1 MSPDSYIR
9 LNGIWKRF
17 KRGQIHDSLR
27 DLIPALTR
35 RLLPRQRDPGYLEEN
50 EFWALQDLSVEVLPG
65 QTLGIIGGNGAGK
78 STALKVLTRILRPTH
93 GTVDVQGR
101 IGSLIEISAGFHQD
115 LTGREN
121 IFLQGS
127 IMGMPQELIRRKFDQ
142 IVEFSGIAEFLDTPV
157 KRYSSGMNAR
167 LGFSIAAH
175 LDPEVLI
182 IDEVLAV
189 GDFRFQERAFA
200 RIRTLA
206 TSGIPVV
213 IVSHQLDRVASLCT
227 DAIVLDRGRAAF
239 RGAPAD
245 AIAWYLSGNRLTL
258 EGEAHPHA
266 VTVSGLTLEGPKD
279 VAAGEPVRLVVE
291 GQVAGTAVNEQVA
304 VRVRAA
310 ATGQVVSG
318 ITTDRCGI
326 RFEDQGGFRLSV
338 RLDMN
343 VRPGVYAVEPWVV
356 DRTTGDDLAVGPI
369 SYIQVTD
376 DPDFVGSVHLNPRM
390 SLAMVRE
397 EIRA

>member
-9 LNGIWKRF
+9 LDGIWKRF

-27 DLIPALTR
+27 DLLPALTR
-35 RLLPRQRDPGYLEEN
+35 RLLPKPRDPGYLEEN
-50 EFWALQDLSVEVLPG
+50 EFWALQDITFEVLPG

-93 GTVDVQGR
+93 GTVEVQGR

-121 IFLQGS
+121 IFLQGA

-189 GDFRFQERAFA
+189 GDFRFQEKAFG

-213 IVSHQLDRVASLCT
+213 IVSHQLDRIASLCT
-227 DAIVLDRGRAAF
+227 DAIVLDHGRAAF
-239 RGAPAD
+239 RGTPAD

-279 VAAGEPVRLVVE
+279 LASGELVRMVLE
-291 GQVAGTAVNEQVA
+291 GQVAGAAVNEQVA

-318 ITTDRCGI
+318 TTTDRCGI
-326 RFEDQGGFRLSV
+326 RFQDQGTFRIAV
-338 RLDMN
+338 QLDMN
-343 VRPGVYAVEPWVV
+343 VRPGVYSMEPWVV

-369 SYIQVTD
+369 SYIEVRD
-376 DPDFVGSVHLNPRM
+376 DPGFVGSVQLNPRM
-390 SLAMVRE
+390 SLLMVRE
-397 EIRA
+397 GVPS

>member
-9 LNGIWKRF
+9 LDGIWKRF

-27 DLIPALTR
+27 DLLPALTR
-35 RLLPRQRDPGYLEEN
+35 RLLPKPRDPGYLEEN
-50 EFWALQDLSVEVLPG
+50 EFWALQDLTFEVLPG

-93 GTVDVQGR
+93 GTVEVQGR

-200 RIRTLA
+200 RIRSLA

-213 IVSHQLDRVASLCT
+213 IVSHQLDRIASLCT
-227 DAIVLDRGRAAF
+227 DAIVLDHGRAAF
-239 RGAPAD
+239 RGTPAD

-258 EGEAHPHA
+258 DGEAHPHA

-279 VAAGEPVRLVVE
+279 LASGELVRMVLE
-291 GQVAGTAVNEQVA
+291 GQVAGAAVNEQVA

-318 ITTDRCGI
+318 TTTDRCGI
-326 RFEDQGGFRLSV
+326 HFQDQGTFRISV
-338 RLDMN
+338 QLDMN
-343 VRPGVYAVEPWVV
+343 VRPGVYAMEPWVV

-369 SYIQVTD
+369 SYIEVRD
-376 DPDFVGSVHLNPRM
+376 DPGFVGSVQLNPRM
-390 SLAMVRE
+390 SLLMVRE
-397 EIRA
+397 GVPS

>member
-9 LNGIWKRF
+9 LDGIWKRF

-27 DLIPALTR
+27 DLLPALTR
-35 RLLPRQRDPGYLEEN
+35 RLLPKPRDPGYLEEN
-50 EFWALQDLSVEVLPG
+50 EFWALQDLTFEVLPG

-93 GTVDVQGR
+93 GTVEVQGR

-121 IFLQGS
+121 IFLQGA

-189 GDFRFQERAFA
+189 GDFRFQEKAFG

-213 IVSHQLDRVASLCT
+213 IVSHQLDRIASLCT
-227 DAIVLDRGRAAF
+227 DAIVLDHGRAAF
-239 RGAPAD
+239 RGTPAD

-279 VAAGEPVRLVVE
+279 LASGELVRMVLE
-291 GQVAGTAVNEQVA
+291 GQVAGAAVNEQVA

-318 ITTDRCGI
+318 TTTDRCGI
-326 RFEDQGGFRLSV
+326 RFQDQGTFRIAV
-338 RLDMN
+338 QLDMN
-343 VRPGVYAVEPWVV
+343 VRPGVYSMEPWVV

-369 SYIQVTD
+369 SYIEVRD
-376 DPDFVGSVHLNPRM
+376 DPGFVGSVQLNPRM
-390 SLAMVRE
+390 SLLMVRE
-397 EIRA
+397 GVPS